1 MLGLFT
7 ELRGHQ
13 LLVVCWTKF
22 TARRCRVEPVGGGA
36 HYDHVNGPFHRIQAR
51 DLRHV
56 GIRDDGDSISFYLK
70 TGVPVPLN
78 LHALSTCREY
88 EPQFM
93 VTTIAAL
100 LPES

>member
-36 HYDHVNGPFHRIQAR
+36 YYNHANRLFHKIHAR
-51 DLRHV
+51 DLGRV
-56 GIRDDGDSISFYLK
+56 GVRDDEDSISFY
-70 TGVPVPLN
+70 PEDRR
-78 LHALSTCREY
+78 AR
-88 EPQFM
+88 
-93 VTTIAAL
+93 TT
-100 LPES
+100 